1 MGEEEEEGR
10 NGKEGRMIEMRKGKI
25 EEQKEGMI
33 GKRMGRGEKNR
44 RGGEREDGTEEEERK
59 NRRV

>member
-44 RGGEREDGTEEEERK
+44 RGVYNITKHERSK
-59 NRRV
+59 HK

>member
-44 RGGEREDGTEEEERK
+44 RGGEKEEGREEEERK